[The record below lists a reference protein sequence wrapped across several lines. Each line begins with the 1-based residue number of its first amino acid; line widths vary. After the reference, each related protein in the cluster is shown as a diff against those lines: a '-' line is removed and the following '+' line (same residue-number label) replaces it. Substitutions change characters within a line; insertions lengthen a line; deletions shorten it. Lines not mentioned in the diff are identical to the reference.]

1 MHKRLVLRW
10 NLLISLCLLGLL
22 TQGSGQAACR
32 GRGTDAPHDQPAAP
46 TTDASRPAED
56 TSASNP
62 AVAVGDEAMALPF
75 SAVRE
80 GLSPQHLEPLPY
92 WEQRFCTPP
101 RERPG
106 RTVCN
111 IQRLY
116 ADGAYYTM
124 PDDQPQEGAPR
135 WNFLTTVR
143 PEAFRELDR
152 LFAENC
158 GLDRP
163 IPAGDGVFGEL
174 RVNAPSCAKVFQLSI
189 GPTPFDEVQPIMYR
203 HFETIP
209 PDPSP
214 GTAAGGADAP

>member
-1 MHKRLVLRW
+1 MTHSHTHTWKSLS
-10 NLLISLCLLGLL
+10 SLCLLGFLA
-22 TQGSGQAACR
+22 QGSSEAACR
-32 GRGTDAPHDQPAAP
+32 GRSADSEHGQAAVPATDATRPSQATP
-46 TTDASRPAED
+46 TSDL
-56 TSASNP
+56 
-62 AVAVGDEAMALPF
+62 AVAAVDEAAGLPF
-75 SAVRE
+75 SAVQA
-80 GLSPQHLEPLPY
+80 GLSAQHLEQLPY
-92 WEQRFCTPP
+92 WEQRSCTPP

-143 PEAFRELDR
+143 PEAFAELDR
-152 LFAENC
+152 LFGENC
-158 GLDRP
+158 AFDRT
-163 IPAGDGVFGEL
+163 IPAGDGVFGEV
-174 RVNAPSCAKVFQLSI
+174 RVNSPSCTKVLRLSLDT
-189 GPTPFDEVQPIMYR
+189 TPFDEARTIMYR

-214 GTAAGGADAP
+214 GTAAVGSDAP